1 MRALIAGA
9 TGFVGSR
16 LAPALV
22 ADGLDVRCI
31 VRDPGSHRAASLA
44 EVGCDLFTADLT
56 EEEGPAAAFEDVQVA
71 YFLVHMMGRLTEYAE
86 AERRAAHRFG
96 ELARAGGVDQVVYL
110 GGLGADPDSPHLL
123 SRHQTALALRDS
135 GPALTYF
142 RAAMVIGSGSESYV
156 LVRDIAERLP
166 ALPDAPWMR
175 TLTQPIGVRDVIAYL
190 RRTPFVE
197 VSKGRDVE
205 IGGPEVLTPLEV
217 VDRMALALGRRPP
230 RRLPGVGATRGA
242 VAAGAEAVT
251 SGHGAIAAEL
261 ALGLASDTIV
271 TDPRAAALF
280 GIRPEPLDVSLQRAI
295 EEDEKL
301 ALAAGG

>member
-16 LAPALV
+16 LAPALI
-22 ADGLDVRCI
+22 ADGLDVRCL
-31 VRDPGSHRAASLA
+31 VREPDSSRALELA
-44 EVGCDLFTADLT
+44 AQGAELHAADLT
-56 EEEGPAAAFEDVQVA
+56 RDKGLAAAIGGVDVA
-71 YFLVHMMGRLTEYAE
+71 YFLVHMMGRLTDYAA
-86 AERRAAHRFG
+86 AEHRAAQRFG

-110 GGLGADPDSPHLL
+110 GGLGAHPDSPHLL
-123 SRHQTALALRDS
+123 SRHQTALALRAA
-135 GPALTYF
+135 GPPLTYF
-142 RAAMVIGSGSESYV
+142 RAAMVVGSGSESYV

-175 TLTQPIGVRDVIAYL
+175 TLTQPIGIRDVVAYL
-190 RRTPFVE
+190 RRAPFVE
-197 VSKGRDVE
+197 GARGRDVE

-261 ALGLASDTIV
+261 AVGLGNDTIV
-271 TDPRAAALF
+271 TDPSGAALF
-280 GIRPEPLDVSLQRAI
+280 DVRPEPLDVALQRAI
-295 EEDEKL
+295 EEDENL
-301 ALAAGG
+301 AFASGR

>member
-16 LAPALV
+16 LAPALL
-22 ADGLDVRCI
+22 ADGLDVRCL
-31 VRDPGSHRAASLA
+31 VRDPGSDRAASLA
-44 EVGCDLFTADLT
+44 ERGCDLFTADLT
-56 EEEGPAAAFEDVQVA
+56 EEDGLAAAFEGVEVA

-86 AERRAAHRFG
+86 AEHRAAHRFG
-96 ELARAGGVDQVVYL
+96 ELARAGGAAQVVYL
-110 GGLGADPDSPHLL
+110 GGLGAHPDSPHLL
-123 SRHQTALALRDS
+123 SRHQTALALRDA
-135 GPALTYF
+135 GPPLTYF

-175 TLTQPIGVRDVIAYL
+175 TLTQPIGIRDVIAYL

-197 VSKGRDVE
+197 EALGRDVE

-217 VDRMALALGRRPP
+217 VDRMAQALGRRPP
-230 RRLPGVGATRGA
+230 RRLPGVGATPGA

-251 SGHGAIAAEL
+251 SGHGGIAAEL
-261 ALGLASDTIV
+261 ALGLGSDTIV
-271 TDPRAAALF
+271 TDGGAAALF
-280 GIRPEPLDVSLQRAI
+280 DVHPEPLDVSLQRAI

-301 ALAAGG
+301 ALASGG